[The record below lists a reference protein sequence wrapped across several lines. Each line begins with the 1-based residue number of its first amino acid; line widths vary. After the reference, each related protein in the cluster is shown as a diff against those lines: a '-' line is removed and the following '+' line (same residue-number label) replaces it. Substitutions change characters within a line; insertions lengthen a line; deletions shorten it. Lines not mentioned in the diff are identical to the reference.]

1 MKNLFQVAKMSARF
15 IVISYA
21 LIQAFV
27 YIFFALDN
35 TKERVITNAAMILI
49 VLVLTSIKGLSRLH
63 LSIIV
68 PLTISALEFF
78 VVSFFTEGSRI
89 IYMFLIG
96 ASLVSF
102 IFVNVKGL
110 LITTSLITV
119 SAAFL
124 ILVCDVRLLGPS
136 YSFNDE
142 LFNFFS
148 MTFCFIVLLTIGRYS
163 VRMFSRSQ
171 QTGDTF
177 AKVLKNSSGLI
188 IIVNNEARVEYISKS
203 FAKILDIE
211 KQKYAINLP
220 LVDLFPYI
228 ELKYFF
234 GELLEQEG
242 IIETTFDI
250 NINVKNPS
258 SAVQSPIVQSKIVR
272 SFMLHSVPMSEN
284 GIARFFDCVEITPII
299 ESQRVVEAATRSKSE
314 FLAMMSHEIR
324 TPLNTIMGVVQIQLE
339 DKSLP
344 VKYAA
349 AQEKILSSSKNLLGI
364 INDILDMSKIETGKL
379 QFNIKEYDVAVL
391 INDVVQQN
399 IVRIGS
405 KPIEFK
411 LDVKEDLPLKL
422 LGDELRIKQVLNNLL
437 SNAVKYTEEGHV
449 KLTVRHEVNDIEVF
463 LIFTVEDTGQGMK
476 SEDKDRLFTKYL
488 RFNTEANRNIEG
500 TGLGL
505 NITQKLVER
514 MNGKIN
520 VESEW
525 EKGSTFTVTVQ
536 QEICIQEDS
545 LEYTPI
551 GAELACK
558 LCAFTFTSGSVA
570 EEMQVTRELMPYG
583 NVLVVDDIAT
593 NLYVA
598 EGLLTP
604 YELNVDT
611 AISGFL
617 AIERIEKGLSYDIIF
632 MDHMMPK
639 MNGIETTKKLRAL
652 GYKGFIVALTANALA
667 GNNKLFEQN
676 GFDGF
681 ITKPIDIKFLNS
693 ILNKFIRDQHPEE
706 AKKYKPETKSP

>member
-1 MKNLFQVAKMSARF
+1 MKNLDQVAKTSARF
-15 IVISYA
+15 IVIFYA

-35 TKERVITNAAMILI
+35 AHERVITNAVMILI
-49 VLVLTSIKGLSRLH
+49 VLVLTSFKGFSRLH

-68 PLTISALEFF
+68 PLTISALELF

-102 IFVNVKGL
+102 IFVNVNGL
-110 LITTSLITV
+110 LITTSLITASV
-119 SAAFL
+119 VFL
-124 ILVCDVRLLGPS
+124 LFVCDIRLLGPS

-148 MTFCFIVLLTIGRYS
+148 MTFCFIVLLMIGRYS
-163 VRMFSRSQ
+163 VGIFGRSQ
-171 QTGDTF
+171 KTGDTF

-203 FAKILDIE
+203 FTKILDIE
-211 KQKYAINLP
+211 KQEYAINLP

-234 GELLEQEG
+234 GELLEHEG

-250 NINVKNPS
+250 KTSVKNPS
-258 SAVQSPIVQSKIVR
+258 SAVKSTIIR

-299 ESQRVVEAATRSKSE
+299 ESQRVAEAATRSKSE
-314 FLAMMSHEIR
+314 FLATTSHEIR
-324 TPLNTIMGVVQIQLE
+324 TPLNTIMGIVQIQLE

-349 AQEKILSSSKNLLGI
+349 AQEKIFSSSKNLLGI

-379 QFNIKEYDVAVL
+379 QLNIMEYNVPGF
-391 INDVVQQN
+391 INDTVQQN

-411 LDVKEDLPLKL
+411 LDVNENVPLKL
-422 LGDELRIKQVLNNLL
+422 LGDELRLKQVLSNIL
-437 SNAVKYTEEGHV
+437 SNAIKYTEKGYV
-449 KLTVRHEVNDIEVF
+449 KMSVRHEIIDKDINM
-463 LIFTVEDTGQGMK
+463 IFAVEDTGQGMK

-488 RFNTEANRNIEG
+488 RFNTEVNRNTEG

-505 NITQKLVER
+505 NISQKIVNKMDGR
-514 MNGKIN
+514 ID

-525 EKGSTFTVTVQ
+525 GKGSTFTVTVR
-536 QEICIQEDS
+536 QEICSHES
-545 LEYTPI
+545 ALEYVPI
-551 GAELACK
+551 GTELTRR
-558 LCAFTFTSGSVA
+558 LCDFTLAGESHT
-570 EEMQVTRELMPYG
+570 EEMQITRELMPYG
-583 NVLVVDDIAT
+583 KVLIVDDIYS

-598 EGLLTP
+598 KEMLTP
-604 YELNVDT
+604 YGLNIDT
-611 AISGFL
+611 VNSGFA
-617 AIERIEKGLSYDIIF
+617 AIEKIENGQNYDIIF

-639 MNGIETTKKLRAL
+639 MNGIETTKKLRAF
-652 GYKGFIVALTANALA
+652 GYKGYIVALTANALA
-667 GNNKLFEQN
+667 GNDKMFEQN

-681 ITKPIDIKFLNS
+681 ITKPIDINILNS
-693 ILNKFIRDQHPEE
+693 ALNKFIRDQHPEE